1 MPHAVSAQ
9 ATPFFFRLMEFP
21 LPHPVNFIL
30 GRFYKLACDEFSA
43 IVP

>member
-9 ATPFFFRLMEFP
+9 ATPFFRFKEFP

-30 GRFYKLACDEFSA
+30 IL
-43 IVP
+43 IPV

>member
-1 MPHAVSAQ
+1 MTSLLYYCLNIDFNVKV
-9 ATPFFFRLMEFP
+9 L
-21 LPHPVNFIL
+21 LI